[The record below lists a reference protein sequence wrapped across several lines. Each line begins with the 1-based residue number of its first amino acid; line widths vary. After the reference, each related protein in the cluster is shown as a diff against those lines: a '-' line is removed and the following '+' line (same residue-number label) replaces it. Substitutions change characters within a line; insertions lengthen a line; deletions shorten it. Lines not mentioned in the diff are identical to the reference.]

1 MERILQ
7 SYVSGTRVILVMTWS
22 NWISKYLN
30 SNSAYNMQVIKHI
43 YTTPSKKRQIS
54 IGKSLKQRQD

>member
-30 SNSAYNMQVIKHI
+30 SILINNLEDSDLLICQSEEH
-43 YTTPSKKRQIS
+43 
-54 IGKSLKQRQD
+54 